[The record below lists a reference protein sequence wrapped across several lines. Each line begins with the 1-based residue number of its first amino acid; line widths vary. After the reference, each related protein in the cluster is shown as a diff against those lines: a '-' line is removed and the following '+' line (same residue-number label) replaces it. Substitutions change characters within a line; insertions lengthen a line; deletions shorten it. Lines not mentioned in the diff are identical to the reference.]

1 MYKDV
6 CTMNEAFGNFADD
19 PKNPNWD
26 RLSNQCKNI
35 LDEYNELFDDGIGPK
50 NMTEFRDAICDI
62 LVFTLGAAHM
72 AGMDVERDMRAVYD
86 SNMSKFCRDQEEVDA
101 TVKKYVDLG
110 LEVDVDGE
118 FPRKRV
124 KSTKRQCDNSERNP
138 KLYQANKMLKSVA
151 FKEPVFADY
160 SDPA

>member
-6 CTMNEAFGNFADD
+6 CTMNEAFGNFAGD
-19 PKNPNWD
+19 PRNPDWK
-26 RLSNQCKNI
+26 RLGNQCKNI
-35 LDEYNELFDDGIGPK
+35 LDEYNELFDDGITPQ

-72 AGMDVERDMRAVYD
+72 AGMDVERDMRTVFD

-110 LEVDVDGE
+110 LEVVVEGE

-124 KSTKRQCDNSERNP
+124 KSTKQQYDNVEGGRAP

-151 FKEPVFADY
+151 FKEPVFAPY
-160 SDPA
+160 L